1 MSSVLF
7 GLPSL
12 VANDQVKS
20 SSDDEQL
27 TKKASMRSVT
37 VNEAGLGQG
46 ASSTRPMSAQ
56 VCTGQ
61 TSIQYQSSRHGLML
75 DPLDSSIMPSMAS
88 GE

>member
-27 TKKASMRSVT
+27 TKRSLDAVGNRQRGW
-37 VNEAGLGQG
+37 VGQG

-61 TSIQYQSSRHGLML
+61 TSIQYQSSWYGLML

>member
-27 TKKASMRSVT
+27 TKRSLDAVGDRQRGW
-37 VNEAGLGQG
+37 VGQG
-46 ASSTRPMSAQ
+46 ATSTRPMSAQ
-56 VCTGQ
+56 VAAPRRCPEKWT
-61 TSIQYQSSRHGLML
+61 YQDVIWQR
-75 DPLDSSIMPSMAS
+75 
-88 GE
+88 